1 MFKVFYLE
9 DPNLPDDHDLILD
22 GYNMEVYQYFLPLNP
37 YPDTVQACGM
47 EFTGARIN
55 LNHHS
60 FLQFLKFIRQYPHEF
75 HVIIYHHQIQTIY
88 AIN

>member
-37 YPDTVQACGM
+37 YPDTVHG
-47 EFTGARIN
+47 IHWS
-55 LNHHS
+55 LD
-60 FLQFLKFIRQYPHEF
+60 KFEPS
-75 HVIIYHHQIQTIY
+75 
-88 AIN
+88 